1 MTFKSKMAD
10 KPDRV
15 FLAKKAEIY
24 LETNLKNNKLKKYIN
39 MDILLTNQ
47 EGFLWLR
54 LQKSARN
61 DRLLIVLKVFL
72 L

>member
-1 MTFKSKMAD
+1 MAD
-10 KPDRV
+10 KPDRD

-61 DRLLIVLKVFL
+61 STVDRAKVKVFL